1 MNVGII
7 GSASVGQTLAR
18 AFANEGYEVMLGTR
32 NTSKPEAVEFNK
44 NNPNI
49 QVGTFNNVASFG
61 EIIVLAVGGDVAEE
75 ALKEAG
81 LDNLKNKIVIDVT
94 NPIKKEAPEKGVI
107 KFFTNINYSLMETL
121 QQEAPEAKLVKA
133 FNSVGSALMYK
144 PDFGETKPTM
154 FIAGNDE
161 TAKQTV
167 TEILNAFGWETED
180 MGTAEAARAI
190 EPLAILWCL
199 PGFTKNE
206 WTNHAFKLLKK

>member
-1 MNVGII
+1 MKVGII
-7 GSASVGQTLAR
+7 GSGSVGQTLAK
-18 AFANEGYEVMLGTR
+18 AFTNEGYEVMLGTR
-32 NTSKPEAVEFNK
+32 NTSKPEVIEFNK

-49 QVGTFNNVASFG
+49 KIGIFNSVASFG

-75 ALKEAG
+75 ALKESG
-81 LDNLKNKIVIDVT
+81 IDNLKNKIVIDVT

-107 KFFTNINYSLMETL
+107 KYFTNINYSLMETL
-121 QQEAPEAKLVKA
+121 QQQVPQAKLVKA

-144 PDFGETKPTM
+144 PNFGETKPTM

-161 TAKQTV
+161 AAKQTV
-167 TEILNAFGWETED
+167 VNILNAFGWEAED